1 MERRVSLHSSELRV
15 GKLTGVVYLFEKTN
29 DILTRHFHEAGTGHI
44 TVVSS
49 GSVRVI
55 GDGWEKEL
63 KVGNVMDLPDG
74 QSHEIIALEDN
85 TKIVN
90 INKG

>member
-1 MERRVSLHSSELRV
+1 MSLHSSELKV
-15 GKLTGVVYLFEKTN
+15 GKLTGVVYFFEKTN
-29 DILTRHFHEAGTGHI
+29 DVLKRHFHETGMGHI

-49 GSVRVI
+49 GSVRII
-55 GDGWEKEL
+55 GDDWEKEI
-63 KVGNVMDLPDG
+63 KIGGVIDLPDN

>member
-1 MERRVSLHSSELRV
+1 VSLLSSDFKA

-29 DILTRHFHEAGTGHI
+29 DVLSRHFHEVDMGHI

-49 GSVRVI
+49 GSVKII
-55 GDGWEKEL
+55 GDGWEKE
-63 KVGNVMDLPDG
+63 VETGCVIDLPDN